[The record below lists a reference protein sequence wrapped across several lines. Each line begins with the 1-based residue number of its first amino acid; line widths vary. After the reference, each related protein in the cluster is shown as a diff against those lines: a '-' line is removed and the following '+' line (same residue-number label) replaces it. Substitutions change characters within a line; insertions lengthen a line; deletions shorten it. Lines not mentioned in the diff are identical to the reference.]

1 VVGWKGIIKAAGQSE
16 INGNTKVAG
25 RRVMT
30 EQDIKTKHIISM
42 PRGWIRR
49 KKGSIKAAYIDM
61 ERNCMYCNMER
72 KHEGCFSIWKQRK
85 HKAAGQPQ

>member
-1 VVGWKGIIKAAGQSE
+1 MVGWKGIIKAAGQSE

-30 EQDIKTKHIISM
+30 EQDVKTKHIITM

-49 KKGSIKAAYIDM
+49 KKGSIEAACIDM

-72 KHEGCFSIWKQRK
+72 THEGCFSIWKQGKR
-85 HKAAGQPQ
+85 KAAGQPQ